1 MSQLLD
7 GYGVA
12 KVIRN
17 ELKIETQALVESGKR
32 RPCLAVVLVGDDP
45 ASMTYVASK
54 EKQAIAVG
62 FESRVLRFDASLSQ
76 DELIREITCLNNDQ
90 SVDGILIQLPLPSH
104 FDENTVIENVCP
116 KKDVDGLTLKNVGKL
131 VLGQDGLVPCTPKGI
146 LTLLDYYNISL
157 QGAKVLVI
165 GRSRLVGKPLAH
177 LLLNRNATVTI
188 AHSKTKNLHDE
199 IQKHDIIVVAIGKK
213 EFIRAESIR
222 EDHILI
228 DVGIHRDSDGSL
240 KGDVDAHAYLK
251 AKYASPVPKGVGPM
265 TIASLLQNTLIAY
278 KKGV

>member
-1 MSQLLD
+1 MGHLLD

-12 KVIRN
+12 RSIRKQ
-17 ELKIETQALVESGKR
+17 LRIETQAIVESGKR
-32 RPCLAVVLVGDDP
+32 KPCLAVVLVGNDP

-62 FESRVLRFDASLSQ
+62 FDSKILRFDASLSQ
-76 DELIREITCLNNDQ
+76 DELVHEIMCLNNDKN
-90 SVDGILIQLPLPSH
+90 VDGILIQLPLPSH
-104 FDENTVIENVCP
+104 IDENKVIESVKP
-116 KKDVDGLTLKNVGKL
+116 EKDVDGLTLQNVGKL
-131 VLGQDGLVPCTPKGI
+131 SLGQDGLVPCTPKGI
-146 LTLLDYYNISL
+146 LTLLDYYKIPL
-157 QGAKVLVI
+157 QGSKVLVI
-165 GRSRLVGKPLAH
+165 GRSRLVGKPLSQ
-177 LLLNRNATVTI
+177 LLLNRDATVTI

-199 IQKHDIIVVAIGKK
+199 IQKHDIIIVAIGKK
-213 EFIRAESIR
+213 EYIRAEAIR

-228 DVGIHRDSDGSL
+228 DVGIHRDEDGSL
-240 KGDVDAHAYLK
+240 KGDIDARAYLK